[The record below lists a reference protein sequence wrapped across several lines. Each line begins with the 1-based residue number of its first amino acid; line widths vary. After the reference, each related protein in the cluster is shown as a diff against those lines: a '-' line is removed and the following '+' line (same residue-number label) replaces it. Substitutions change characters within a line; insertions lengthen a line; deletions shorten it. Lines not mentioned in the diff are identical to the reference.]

1 MHSQLKFKVFI
12 ITIWIHTKMKYI
24 EKFHLVT
31 SCVTGKLYCFCTPE
45 QKGEPNGSP
54 FVVIP
59 KPPPW
64 AVVIEPWG
72 YCPNECPC

>member
-1 MHSQLKFKVFI
+1 MLFI
-12 ITIWIHTKMKYI
+12 
-24 EKFHLVT
+24 
-31 SCVTGKLYCFCTPE
+31 
-45 QKGEPNGSP
+45 
-54 FVVIP
+54 VIP

>member
-1 MHSQLKFKVFI
+1 
-12 ITIWIHTKMKYI
+12 MKYSN
-24 EKFHLVT
+24 KKSL
-31 SCVTGKLYCFCTPE
+31 LNE
-45 QKGEPNGSP
+45 QALI
-54 FVVIP
+54 VIP

>member
-1 MHSQLKFKVFI
+1 MITRRALEALFFI
-12 ITIWIHTKMKYI
+12 
-24 EKFHLVT
+24 
-31 SCVTGKLYCFCTPE
+31 
-45 QKGEPNGSP
+45 
-54 FVVIP
+54 VIP